1 MESSETPSDS
11 QITTL
16 KSSLEQLQR
25 KAEIIKDLDAKI
37 ALAIQDPSE
46 LEGEIFESEEI
57 QDAIIEKTGSIKE
70 FLSCHAQ
77 SGVPAKTQVTQT
89 LDATVQ
95 PFQPISTGRRDSFIS
110 VDEPLLTHHSSTDN
124 RSLVQTH
131 DNRAP
136 SVSRLPKLSLPT
148 FSGEPLSWQ
157 TFWDSFSAAVDSNHT
172 LSGVQKFNYLRAQL
186 QGDAARAIAGFPLT
200 DANYTHSIDLLR
212 ERFGQSHKIVN
223 AHMQALLDL
232 PNPSSD
238 MTELRRF
245 YDSVENH
252 IRGLSSLGKSQESY
266 GALLIP
272 IILGKLP
279 MEIRHNLAREHS
291 NPEWT
296 IDELR
301 GAILKEIQILEQ
313 GLFITSTALPSSI

>member
-1 MESSETPSDS
+1 M
-11 QITTL
+11 
-16 KSSLEQLQR
+16 
-25 KAEIIKDLDAKI
+25 
-37 ALAIQDPSE
+37 
-46 LEGEIFESEEI
+46 
-57 QDAIIEKTGSIKE
+57 
-70 FLSCHAQ
+70 
-77 SGVPAKTQVTQT
+77 TQT
-89 LDATVQ
+89 LDVTAQ
-95 PFQPISTGRRDSFIS
+95 PFKPINTRHRDSLTS

-131 DNRAP
+131 DNTAL

-157 TFWDSFSAAVDSNHT
+157 TFWDSFSAAVHSNYT

-279 MEIRHNLAREHS
+279 IEIRHNLAQEHS
-291 NPEWT
+291 NLEWT

-301 GAILKEIQILEQ
+301 GAILKEIQILEHHIYC
-313 GLFITSTALPSSI
+313 FAL